1 MKSKLGLASILFIGA
16 TLILKVSGLLRDM
29 VIAYYFG
36 DSYIADAYLAA
47 FIIPNMLILFMQNG
61 MKNALV
67 PSYIDAK
74 DEKRGKSH
82 LGQVFKG
89 TAGLALVFSIL
100 GMLLAPL
107 MIRLFYPDFSEPAT
121 EIATWVTVIFF
132 SCIAFVGMNSVLE
145 AFFDAENRF
154 ALSIVS
160 QIIVIL
166 SSILGAFLFANQI
179 GAYSLAFGYLAGTIF
194 SLIFKSFIVIPQRAL
209 SLKPKMD
216 WPEVRKFYWVFLPV
230 GLTVAV
236 GQVNL
241 MVGSIFASYQGEGA
255 VTYINYAKN
264 LVHMPQG
271 IFGVTIATIIFPML
285 SKAITTNDT
294 GQFKKGIEKGLTT
307 MYLVLLPAI
316 IGMMLLM
323 PNLIELFYERGAFN
337 NSATAATSQVA
348 YFYFG
353 SVLFFSLNNIINK
366 GFYTMKK
373 GHLILMISL
382 GSILLNI
389 VFNFIFAEWLG
400 YLGIPLA
407 ASLMALFY
415 TGACLIV
422 FVKLVGG
429 LDFKYITIDY
439 AKITAAA
446 LVMSGAVLGLQQG
459 IGNLPNLV
467 QIILVAIVGAAA
479 FAGTAFLLKADAFL
493 FLLNQVRRRKKKGGA
508 S

>member
-16 TLILKVSGLLRDM
+16 TLLLKVSGLIRDM

-36 DSYIADAYLAA
+36 DSYVADAYLAA

-67 PSYIDAK
+67 PSYIEAAE
-74 DEKRGKSH
+74 EKRGKSY

-89 TAGLALVFSIL
+89 TAGLALVLSIA
-100 GMLLAPL
+100 GMALAPVIIPL
-107 MIRLFYPDFSEPAT
+107 LYPDFSPQAT

-145 AFFDAENRF
+145 AFFDAENKF
-154 ALSIVS
+154 SLSIVS

-166 SSILGAFLFANQI
+166 SSITGAFLFANQI
-179 GAYSLAFGYLAGTIF
+179 GSYSLAYGYLAGTIL
-194 SLIFKSFIVIPQRAL
+194 SLIFKSFIVVPQK
-209 SLKPKMD
+209 SMDLKQKID
-216 WPEVRKFYWVFLPV
+216 WQEVKAFYWIFLPV

-271 IFGVTIATIIFPML
+271 IFGVTIATIIFPIL

-307 MYLVLLPAI
+307 MYLVLMPAI

-337 NSATAATSQVA
+337 DQATMATTQVA

-366 GFYTMKK
+366 GFYTLKK
-373 GHLILMISL
+373 GHLILIISL
-382 GSILLNI
+382 GSILLNV

-429 LDFKYITIDY
+429 LDFKYILVDY
-439 AKITAAA
+439 LKITIATA
-446 LVMSGAVLGLQQG
+446 LMSAAVLGVQQL
-459 IGNLPNLV
+459 ITSLPNIV
-467 QIILVAIVGAAA
+467 QIIIVAIVGAIVFAGAA
-479 FAGTAFLLKADAFL
+479 FVMKTHAFM
-493 FLLNQVRRRKKKGGA
+493 FLLNNVTKRKKKGDA